1 MAFLFD
7 FQKSCSIC
15 HFAIISLG
23 NPLLS
28 CVDIT
33 ASWCACTFN
42 ASGDKNPYRL
52 DKSICFG
59 LEGLVQQLQD
69 LDNAP
74 DHCHSQLSM
83 WHETWDLTPKQ
94 TSTVLDSVGNPE
106 RSTKVKNFHM
116 ETFFN
121 GFICYTKKKSKTPSN
136 HFLQNFS

>member
-83 WHETWDLTPKQ
+83 WHEKR
-94 TSTVLDSVGNPE
+94 SSRPE
-106 RSTKVKNFHM
+106 
-116 ETFFN
+116 
-121 GFICYTKKKSKTPSN
+121 I
-136 HFLQNFS
+136 

>member
-1 MAFLFD
+1 MA
-7 FQKSCSIC
+7 K
-15 HFAIISLG
+15 AIISLE

-28 CVDIT
+28 RVDIT

-59 LEGLVQQLQD
+59 LVGLVQQLQD

-83 WHETWDLTPKQ
+83 WHERRRP
-94 TSTVLDSVGNPE
+94 G
-106 RSTKVKNFHM
+106 
-116 ETFFN
+116 
-121 GFICYTKKKSKTPSN
+121 I
-136 HFLQNFS
+136 